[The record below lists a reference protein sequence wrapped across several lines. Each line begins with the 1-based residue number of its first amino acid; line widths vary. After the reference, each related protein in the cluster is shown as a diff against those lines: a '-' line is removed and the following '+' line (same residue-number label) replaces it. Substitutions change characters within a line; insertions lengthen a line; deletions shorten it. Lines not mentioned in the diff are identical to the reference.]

1 MGLGTTLQRHGGGS
15 KDAHPYA
22 NDQDDNR
29 LRETLLNARSET
41 FDAGSRHK
49 HASRKAEP
57 EYRDEESGKAHRRIL
72 TPIPWGT
79 LTYART

>member
-1 MGLGTTLQRHGGGS
+1 MGLRTTLQRHEGGNQ
-15 KDAHPYA
+15 DAHPYA

-57 EYRDEESGKAHRRIL
+57 ECPDEKSEVHPSIL
-72 TPIPWGT
+72 TPIPVLHT
-79 LTYART
+79 CLART

>member
-1 MGLGTTLQRHGGGS
+1 VGLGTTLQRHQSGS
-15 KDAHPYA
+15 KDAHPNA

-29 LRETLLNARSET
+29 LCETLLNARSET

-49 HASRKAEP
+49 HADRKAEP
-57 EYRDEESGKAHRRIL
+57 ECRDEKSEVHASIL
-72 TPIPWGT
+72 TPIPGGT